1 MRTTLVGSP
10 DTIAAG
16 IQHLLDI
23 SQGGF
28 GGMLFRA
35 NEWATR
41 EQIMRSYEL
50 FARYVMPRFQG
61 SLAPLAQSNQWV
73 RDNRASVL
81 KGNVE
86 AVRKAFTDVGRAV
99 PAEARARALGGQDE
113 EMKIDE

>member
-1 MRTTLVGSP
+1 MGTTLVGSP

-61 SLAPLAQSNQWV
+61 LNAGREDSMKWAASNRPV
-73 RDNRASVL
+73 FMGAV
-81 KGNVE
+81 GNAINAEIQKHV
-86 AVRKAFTDVGRAV
+86 ADVQKKAGSS
-99 PAEARARALGGQDE
+99 
-113 EMKIDE
+113 